1 MIACVLAVAVL
12 AGPEAAAPLQAA
24 TSTQTAPAPAQKP
37 PTPVP
42 QGSAPARPRAASAAP
57 APTPTTSLAV
67 TVTDLEGAVLGDVMV
82 SLIGTT
88 DREARTSDTGFA
100 RLQTLPAGTWRLRF
114 SREGFHT
121 FEKELVWRAGQPAP
135 SLLVTL
141 SPAPPPPAP
150 PPPPPPPAPVAPVL
164 PPPGR
169 ATSMAL
175 PDFIEKNFIGGR
187 DAQREDQV
195 GCSGLGRGVLWQVR
209 DPWPARSHDDADV
222 MLYVMGGE
230 GSVRLD
236 ARDVTLAA
244 GSFAVVPRGTSYA
257 FTRRGRNPLIVLAF
271 FAGTAC
277 PAP

>member
-1 MIACVLAVAVL
+1 
-12 AGPEAAAPLQAA
+12 
-24 TSTQTAPAPAQKP
+24 
-37 PTPVP
+37 
-42 QGSAPARPRAASAAP
+42 
-57 APTPTTSLAV
+57 
-67 TVTDLEGAVLGDVMV
+67 
-82 SLIGTT
+82 
-88 DREARTSDTGFA
+88 
-100 RLQTLPAGTWRLRF
+100 
-114 SREGFHT
+114 
-121 FEKELVWRAGQPAP
+121 
-135 SLLVTL
+135 
-141 SPAPPPPAP
+141 
-150 PPPPPPPAPVAPVL
+150 
-164 PPPGR
+164 
-169 ATSMAL
+169 MAL

-244 GSFAVVPRGTSYA
+244 GNFAVVPRGTSYA